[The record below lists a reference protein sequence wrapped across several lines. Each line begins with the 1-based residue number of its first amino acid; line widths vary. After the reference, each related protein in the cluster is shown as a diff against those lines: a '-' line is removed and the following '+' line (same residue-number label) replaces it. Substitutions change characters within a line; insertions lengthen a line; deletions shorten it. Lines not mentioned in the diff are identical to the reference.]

1 MHPPFRS
8 SHHDRRQPERLR
20 GFTAIELLT
29 VVAIIAVLSAI
40 AAPSFRPMI
49 QRWSVK
55 TATEAM
61 VSSLYLARTEAVKRG
76 GGVVIKKN
84 PNNTDGC
91 TLATTNEDWSCG
103 WGIFYTDNAAKL
115 IPIKTISPPNNVTI
129 TITSSSGSIT
139 LDRWG
144 KMSGINAKGIY
155 ILPVNGN
162 LNPPA
167 QGICTSSGGRIQVI
181 GDPPCT

>member
-1 MHPPFRS
+1 MHPS
-8 SHHDRRQPERLR
+8 SYPSGPPCLRQRRIE
-20 GFTAIELLT
+20 GFTLIELLT
-29 VVAIIAVLSAI
+29 VVAVLAVLTAI
-40 AAPSFRPMI
+40 AMPSFKPMI
-49 QRWSVK
+49 ERWNVK

-76 GGVVIKKN
+76 GGVLITKT

-91 TLATTNEDWSCG
+91 SNASTGEDWGCG
-103 WGIFYTDNAAKL
+103 WGIFYTDSTGKL
-115 IPIKTISPPNNVTI
+115 APIKTIPAPKGVSI
-129 TITSSSGSIT
+129 TITKSSGSIS

-155 ILPVNGN
+155 ILPKDGN

-167 QGICTSSGGRIQVI
+167 QGICTSSGGRIKVI
-181 GDPPCT
+181 GDPPCS